1 MRDSFLPSVLAAVAG
16 AAIWTATMIL
26 AGGRE
31 PWDTGLYWTAAYPLA
46 VTVSAVLGYLSPRKP
61 WRWAVI
67 LMLMQLLVMFAAG
80 SDLSLLPL
88 GLAVLAVLSAPPAL
102 AGVLAAKL
110 RNYSVR

>member
-1 MRDSFLPSVLAAVAG
+1 
-16 AAIWTATMIL
+16 
-26 AGGRE
+26 
-31 PWDTGLYWTAAYPLA
+31 
-46 VTVSAVLGYLSPRKP
+46 
-61 WRWAVI
+61 VI

-88 GLAVLAVLSAPPAL
+88 GLVVLAVLSAPPAL